1 VAFTLKSVQTKKIF
15 KLDPIYIHI
24 RLDVSYIPAI

>member
-1 VAFTLKSVQTKKIF
+1 VLFILKSVQTKKIF

-24 RLDVSYIPAI
+24 RFDVPI